1 MQGYESGNLPPPL
14 SLKVKPGG
22 SARGQHSCKDFQH
35 DFHEVLTVGE
45 RARQH
50 APDTVR
56 VEFERSPDLLDE
68 FPRHLDDGR
77 ARQAGD
83 AGHLHR
89 VPTSTLAHDVAVE
102 RVEDTLVREL
112 ERVIQDD
119 HRLGLDD
126 FGDGTACGRLVE
138 VLLPILV
145 QTFVR
150 VTAVTEGPDGVDVEG
165 VLALA
170 DDRLLGLD
178 LGLLRLGVHLARV
191 IAESLVEQAR
201 LLGRRQI
208 DESTRGLARPLWRE
222 LLLLERVPDHLVLA
236 ERGREVFASPCPLHA
251 TLALLARPIEIACG
265 AVGFRHDRI
274 GLKSIGQHDV
284 GVHGG
289 DVEMVDERRVLPQRS
304 IAQLLEHRD
313 DLTLDL
319 VVILD
324 VLDRNRLAAL
334 LRESERQSVVE
345 IVDELCADGP

>member
-14 SLKVKPGG
+14 SLKVKPGE
-22 SARGQHSCKDFQH
+22 SARGQHSCRWRGEIR
-35 DFHEVLTVGE
+35 HERLTVRE

-56 VEFERSPDLLDE
+56 VQLERSPDLLDE

-89 VPTSTLAHDVAVE
+89 VPTSALAHYVAVE

-112 ERVIQDD
+112 ERVVQDD

-126 FGDGTACGRLVE
+126 LGDGTACRRLVE
-138 VLLPILV
+138 VLLPVFV
-145 QTFVR
+145 QSFVG
-150 VTAVTEGPDGVDVEG
+150 VPAVTEGPDGVNVER

-191 IAESLVEQAR
+191 IAESLVEQTR

-208 DESTRGLARPLWRE
+208 DESTRGLARPLRRE

-251 TLALLARPIEIACG
+251 TLALLARPIKVARG
-265 AVGFRHDRI
+265 AVGFRHHRV

-304 IAQLLEHRD
+304 VA
-313 DLTLDL
+313 
-319 VVILD
+319 
-324 VLDRNRLAAL
+324 
-334 LRESERQSVVE
+334 
-345 IVDELCADGP
+345 